1 MEAFDNFNR
10 LKSNDEIKKG
20 RLPYDSSE
28 EGELNDLGNLDIYH
42 FTIRT
47 ENLVISWYNYNMVSM
62 IYRIYIRR
70 YGEDFIKEQARRI
83 KNKTVRA
90 WIFYALKKYPDVIE
104 DLNDMAEEGLEDV
117 LDRLHITDLNI
128 IDTFKS
134 YMPFL
139 YESDVYKFAYDNI
152 DSPNFDY
159 FYILLIWFYEDDYPR
174 KPRFRKYET
183 CKNKDKCKH
192 VNDCINKNICLYDE
206 ERYGK
211 DYSFTQNLIDFQKE
225 IVLKF
230 LHIAPENIKHKVLI
244 KLHESFKQINQT
256 NIFEEKLSLSYD
268 KILCKKENP
277 LTGEFYLPWSR
288 VEFYNGFYLLTH
300 PNVPSNIKQFH
311 RIDDKHSRLA
321 FNEIKRYFLERLPPI
336 RVEAKNGKI
345 IKVLNEANLYE
356 CIRVMEHEVNAK
368 IEKKDSIDKEKVEK
382 KILTK
387 DEAKSMI
394 LSKDFK
400 SQYLDNLCTQQIEN
414 YKVICCIEHRINANG
429 SIHDEYSFI
438 FTIKESKK
446 KLYLAYENANN
457 SRCTYILP
465 VRNGTWEESIDNI
478 YNFFASNEVNKRQQM
493 AAGKIDLKLAG
504 NYDYKRVYHNDYSS
518 WYYTIQAFLRGF

>member
-1 MEAFDNFNR
+1 MESFDNFNW
-10 LKSNDEIKKG
+10 LKSINDIKEG
-20 RLPYDSSE
+20 RNPYDNSQ
-28 EGELNDLGNLDIYH
+28 EGELNDLGNLDYYNYVIKSDIL
-42 FTIRT
+42 T
-47 ENLVISWYNYNMVSM
+47 ISWYNYNVVE
-62 IYRIYIRR
+62 RIYITYIREF
-70 YGEDFIKEQARRI
+70 GEDFIREEAKKLRS
-83 KNKTVRA
+83 KTAKA
-90 WIFYALKKYPDVIE
+90 WILYALDKYQDIVVHRNKKFE
-104 DLNDMAEEGLEDV
+104 SDLQAL
-117 LDRLHITDLNI
+117 LDRLRIKTPNLIDLFRN
-128 IDTFKS
+128 
-134 YMPFL
+134 YMPFITNI
-139 YESDVYKFAYDNI
+139 DIYKFAYDNI
-152 DSPNFDY
+152 DSPNFEY
-159 FYILLIWFYEDDYPR
+159 FYILLILWYESEYPTYF
-174 KPRFRKYET
+174 PNVYT
-183 CKNKDKCKH
+183 QKN
-192 VNDCINKNICLYDE
+192 NFIQEIYNFQNEITLNIISNAPVE
-206 ERYGK
+206 IRGK
-211 DYSFTQNLIDFQKE
+211 IL
-225 IVLKF
+225 V
-230 LHIAPENIKHKVLI
+230 

-256 NIFEEKLSLSYD
+256 NIFEDKLNLSYD
-268 KILCKKENP
+268 KILYNKENP
-277 LTGEFYLPWSR
+277 LTGDFYIPWSK
-288 VEFYNGFYLLTH
+288 VEFYNKFYLISH
-300 PNVPSNIKQFH
+300 PNVPSNITQPYK
-311 RIDDKHSRLA
+311 IDDKHSRIA
-321 FNEIKRYFLERLPPI
+321 FDDIKKLFSKRLPPI
-336 RVEAKNGKI
+336 HVEAKNGKI
-345 IKVLNEANLYE
+345 VKVLNEAYLSE
-356 CIRVMEHEVNAK
+356 CTILMEHEVNAK

>member
-1 MEAFDNFNR
+1 MF
-10 LKSNDEIKKG
+10 
-20 RLPYDSSE
+20 
-28 EGELNDLGNLDIYH
+28 
-42 FTIRT
+42 
-47 ENLVISWYNYNMVSM
+47 
-62 IYRIYIRR
+62 YI
-70 YGEDFIKEQARRI
+70 
-83 KNKTVRA
+83 NT
-90 WIFYALKKYPDVIE
+90 YALDKYPDVVEDKNNDIIE
-104 DLNDMAEEGLEDV
+104 GIENV

-152 DSPNFDY
+152 DSPQFEY
-159 FYILLIWFYEDDYPR
+159 FYLLLIFLYEDDYPT
-174 KPRFRKYET
+174 KPLEYQT
-183 CKNKDKCKH
+183 CKYKDKCERA
-192 VNDCINKNICLYDE
+192 NDCKIRSINKNVCLYDE
-206 ERYGK
+206 IRYGK
-211 DYSFTQNLIDFQKE
+211 DYSFTQDFYDFQKE
-225 IVLKF
+225 IVIKF
-230 LHIAPENIKHKVLI
+230 LHFAPQEIKNKALV
-244 KLHESFKQINQT
+244 KLYESFKQINQT
-256 NIFEEKLSLSYD
+256 NIFEEKLSLSFD
-268 KILCKKENP
+268 KFLCKKENP

-321 FNEIKRYFLERLPPI
+321 FNDIKRYFLERLPPI
-336 RVEAKNGKI
+336 HVEAKNGKI

-368 IEKKDSIDKEKVEK
+368 IEKKDSIDKVKVEK

-387 DEAKSMI
+387 DEVTI
-394 LSKDFK
+394 LCKDFK
-400 SQYLDNLCTQQIEN
+400 SQYLDNLCTRQIEN

-429 SIHDEYSFI
+429 VIHDEYSFI
-438 FTIKESKK
+438 FTIKESTEKI
-446 KLYLAYENANN
+446 YLAYENAAN

-465 VRNGTWEESIDNI
+465 IAKDTWGESIDNI
-478 YNFFASNEVNKRQQM
+478 YNFFASDEVNKRQQM

-504 NYDYKRVYHNDYSS
+504 NYEYKRVYHKDYSS

>member
-1 MEAFDNFNR
+1 MLFR
-10 LKSNDEIKKG
+10 SN
-20 RLPYDSSE
+20 
-28 EGELNDLGNLDIYH
+28 
-42 FTIRT
+42 
-47 ENLVISWYNYNMVSM
+47 
-62 IYRIYIRR
+62 
-70 YGEDFIKEQARRI
+70 
-83 KNKTVRA
+83 
-90 WIFYALKKYPDVIE
+90 
-104 DLNDMAEEGLEDV
+104 
-117 LDRLHITDLNI
+117 
-128 IDTFKS
+128 
-134 YMPFL
+134 
-139 YESDVYKFAYDNI
+139 
-152 DSPNFDY
+152 
-159 FYILLIWFYEDDYPR
+159 
-174 KPRFRKYET
+174 
-183 CKNKDKCKH
+183 
-192 VNDCINKNICLYDE
+192 
-206 ERYGK
+206 
-211 DYSFTQNLIDFQKE
+211 
-225 IVLKF
+225 
-230 LHIAPENIKHKVLI
+230 
-244 KLHESFKQINQT
+244 
-256 NIFEEKLSLSYD
+256 
-268 KILCKKENP
+268 KILCNKENP

-321 FNEIKRYFLERLPPI
+321 FNDIKRYFLERLPPI

-345 IKVLNEANLYE
+345 VKVINEVCLSE
-356 CIRVMEHEVNAK
+356 CTIIMEHEVNAK
-368 IEKKDSIDKEKVEK
+368 IEKKVSIDKEKVEK

-446 KLYLAYENANN
+446 NLYLAYENANN

-504 NYDYKRVYHNDYSS
+504 NYDYKRVYHKDYSS

>member
-28 EGELNDLGNLDIYH
+28 EGELNDLGNLDIFH
-42 FTIRT
+42 CTIRN
-47 ENLVISWYNYNMVSM
+47 ENLAISWYNYNMVSM
-62 IYRIYIRR
+62 IYDTYIRK
-70 YGEDFIKEQARRI
+70 YGEDFIKEQALRI
-83 KNKTVRA
+83 KNKTIEA
-90 WIFYALKKYPDVIE
+90 WIFYALNKYPDVIK
-104 DLNDMAEEGLEDV
+104 DLNDLAEEGLEDV
-117 LDRLHITDLNI
+117 LDRLHIKDLNI

-139 YESDVYKFAYDNI
+139 NESDVYKFAYDNI

-159 FYILLIWFYEDDYPR
+159 FYLLLIWFYEDDYPR

-211 DYSFTQNLIDFQKE
+211 DYSFTQDLIDFQKE

-277 LTGEFYLPWSR
+277 LTGKFYLPWSR

-321 FNEIKRYFLERLPPI
+321 FNDIKRYFLERLPPI

-368 IEKKDSIDKEKVEK
+368 FEKKNSIDKVKVEK
-382 KILTK
+382 KALTK
-387 DEAKSMI
+387 DDTITLCKE
-394 LSKDFK
+394 LK
-400 SQYLDNLCTQQIEN
+400 SQYLDYLCTQQIEK
-414 YKVICCIEHRINANG
+414 YKVICCIEHRINSSG
-429 SIHDEYSFI
+429 VVHDEYSFI
-438 FTIKESKK
+438 FTIKESKEK
-446 KLYLAYENANN
+446 ICLVYENATN
-457 SRCTYILP
+457 SRSTYILP
-465 VRNGTWEESIDNI
+465 TAKDTWDESIDNI
-478 YNFFASNEVNKRQQM
+478 YNFFASDEINKRQQM
-493 AAGKIDLKLAG
+493 ASKLIDLKLPG
-504 NYDYKRVYHNDYSS
+504 NYEYKRVYHKDYFS
-518 WYYTIQAFLRGF
+518 WHYTIQEILRGY